1 MKDNYHEIG
10 NICIADRVEMLI
22 DSEGLEGTEDLIN
35 RVLGNKKYDQLKYM
49 FLDELYKWWK

>member
-1 MKDNYHEIG
+1 MSDKYHEIG

-35 RVLGNKKYDQLKYM
+35 RVLTHPDLAQLKYT

>member
-1 MKDNYHEIG
+1 MKDKYHEIG

-22 DSEGLEGTEDLIN
+22 DSQGLEGTEDLIN
-35 RVLGNKKYDQLKYM
+35 RVLTHPDVAKLKYR

>member
-1 MKDNYHEIG
+1 MSDKYQPIG

-22 DSEGLEGTEDLIN
+22 DSHGFEGTEDLIN
-35 RVLGNKKYDQLKYM
+35 RVLKSPDLAQLKYM